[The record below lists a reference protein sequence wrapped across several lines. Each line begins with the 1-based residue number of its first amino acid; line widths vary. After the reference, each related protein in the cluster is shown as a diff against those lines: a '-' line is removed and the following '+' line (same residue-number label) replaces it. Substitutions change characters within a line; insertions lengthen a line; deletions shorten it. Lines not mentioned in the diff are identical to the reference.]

1 VVRTGRAAA
10 AADAPGKAVVVISST
25 VRPNDVGTRFRGSIA
40 PIVTWEAQLFDDLGL
55 TGSAGGN
62 GMARQSRITIMTPA
76 HPLAAGLS
84 GLINVT
90 TAPTALAWG
99 KPSASAARIARLP
112 GNASRFTIF
121 GYERGAAM
129 VGLTAP
135 ARRVGLFLGDTA
147 ATILTPDGA
156 ALFDAAIRWASGG

>member
-1 VVRTGRAAA
+1 
-10 AADAPGKAVVVISST
+10 
-25 VRPNDVGTRFRGSIA
+25 VGTRFRGSIA

-55 TGSAGGN
+55 TGPAGGN
-62 GMARQSRITIMTPA
+62 DFGMAKQSRTTILTPV

-84 GLINVT
+84 GLVNVT

-99 KPSASAARIARLP
+99 RPAAGAVRVARLP
-112 GNASRFTIF
+112 GNASRITIF

-147 ATILTPDGA
+147 ATLLTPDGT
-156 ALFDAAIRWASGG
+156 ALFDAAVRWASGV